1 MHELSLVQGLFSQVK
16 ELAFQHQARKV
27 TRVVVKIGPFSGVV
41 MDSFTFAFEV
51 LKKDE
56 ELLHHAHLEIIRPG
70 PRLCCSLCGREVD
83 GEKEDLDF
91 KGDIFPGQFFSKGKR
106 CPHCGK
112 GSLYPSG
119 GDEILLMQIEME

>member
-27 TRVVVKIGPFSGVV
+27 TRIVVKIGPFSGVV

-51 LKKDE
+51 LKEDE
-56 ELLHHAHLEIIRPG
+56 ELLRHAHLEIIRPG
-70 PRLCCSLCGREVD
+70 ARLCCNLCQREVD
-83 GEKEDLDF
+83 AEKEDLDF
-91 KGDIFPGQFFSKGKR
+91 KGDMLPGQLFSKEKT

>member
-16 ELAFQHQARKV
+16 EAASRHHARKV
-27 TRVVVKIGPFSGVV
+27 TRVVVKIGPYSGVV

-51 LKKDE
+51 LKEDE
-56 ELLHHAHLEIIRPG
+56 ELLRHAHLEIIRPG
-70 PRLCCSLCGREVD
+70 ARLCCSLCGREVD
-83 GEKEDLDF
+83 AESGHPDF
-91 KGDIFPGQFFSKGKR
+91 KDETLQSQLFSKEKT

-112 GSLYPSG
+112 GNLYPSG

>member
-1 MHELSLVQGLFSQVK
+1 M
-16 ELAFQHQARKV
+16 AFQHQARKV

-51 LKKDE
+51 LKEDE
-56 ELLHHAHLEIIRPG
+56 ELLRHAHLEIIRPG
-70 PRLCCSLCGREVD
+70 PRLCCSLCGREMD
-83 GEKEDLDF
+83 AESGDLSF
-91 KGDIFPGQFFSKGKR
+91 EHNMLPGQLFSKGKR
-106 CPHCGK
+106 CSHCGQ

>member
-27 TRVVVKIGPFSGVV
+27 TRVAVKIGPFSGVV

-51 LKKDE
+51 LKEDE
-56 ELLHHAHLEIIRPG
+56 ELLRHADLEIIRPG
-70 PRLCCSLCGREVD
+70 PRLCCSFCGREVD
-83 GEKEDLDF
+83 AESEEVSFEHNMLT
-91 KGDIFPGQFFSKGKR
+91 GQLFSKEKT